1 MMHSHRIRGCLWPM
15 WPHESRPTHEYCGKQ
30 RTGESSYCAEHKA
43 LSIRDFAL
51 EPRQPF
57 VPHKVAA

>member
-1 MMHSHRIRGCLWPM
+1 M
-15 WPHESRPTHEYCGKQ
+15 WPHASRPTHQYCCKP

-43 LSIRDFAL
+43 LSIRDFEL